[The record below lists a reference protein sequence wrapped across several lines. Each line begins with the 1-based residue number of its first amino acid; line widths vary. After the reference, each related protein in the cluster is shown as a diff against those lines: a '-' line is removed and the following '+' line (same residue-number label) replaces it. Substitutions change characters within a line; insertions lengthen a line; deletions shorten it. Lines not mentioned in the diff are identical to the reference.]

1 MLAGIDPKDA
11 IVGMA
16 ILAMASVLGLLLFDL
31 VNAWGGDQATAG
43 TWVHWLYNS
52 CTDTSGNTVS
62 CFAADQLNILE
73 QLPVWIIIA
82 NILVAVSMA
91 CPVSIRIGR

>member
-16 ILAMASVLGLLLFDL
+16 ILVLASVLGLLLFDL
-31 VNAWGGDQATAG
+31 VNAWGGDQTTAG
-43 TWVHWLYNS
+43 TWVHWLYHS
-52 CTDTSGNTVS
+52 CTGTSGNAVS